1 MSYCD
6 SFVTLRTYSDS
17 LGIRLGRNIASIE
30 AMILTTEVLLTD
42 LPEEEKPAVPAM
54 PEYQENKKKKCKGIS
69 CHEFKQMVGE
79 RR

>member
-1 MSYCD
+1 
-6 SFVTLRTYSDS
+6 
-17 LGIRLGRNIASIE
+17 
-30 AMILTTEVLLTD
+30 MILTTEVLLTD